1 MIPSAKASLCYST
14 SGLGAGLKTS
24 HKALGKPATQ
34 WVDKADATVVCA
46 RGTFGPV
53 LEQRQHKQLVQPRRI
68 PMLCKK
74 GEHVS
79 HNSVELGVLGS
90 TRKVGWEGRDTRCAV
105 AGHRSKRICNL
116 VHCEG
121 GDVHSS

>member
-1 MIPSAKASLCYST
+1 M

-46 RGTFGPV
+46 RGTFAPV
-53 LEQRQHKQLVQPRRI
+53 LKQRKHKQLVQPGRI
-68 PMLCKK
+68 PMPCKK

-79 HNSVELGVLGS
+79 HSSVELGVLGS
-90 TRKVGWEGRDTRCAV
+90 TIKVGWEGRDTRCAA
-105 AGHRSKRICNL
+105 AGHRSKSICNL
-116 VHCEG
+116 VHCEW
-121 GDVHSS
+121 GDVHSGQLAG